1 MQLLPLFLSHRDNV
15 TPRNLLAMG
24 ESTPANA
31 NVSVHLGFIT
41 VVEHEQLGLIGGY
54 LLLNQTGRPLEFHCT
69 APVKPSR
76 AQQILYGPT
85 LAPYLYGEQ
94 IAEALIAKSQLRPLA
109 VFANQLPVLAVRE
122 LVELPTLLLAAGEA
136 APDDASGQFGRLQS
150 HQFGPHKLF
159 TTESFVA
166 DAAALSTGL
175 NDQVPFDLTEPFDR
189 IREAIEEA
197 QRAATNRQAA

>member
-1 MQLLPLFLSHRDNV
+1 MVD
-15 TPRNLLAMG
+15 
-24 ESTPANA
+24 STPAPA
-31 NVSVHLGFIT
+31 STPACIGFIT

-54 LLLNQTGRPLEFHCT
+54 LLLNQNGRPLEFHCT

-109 VFANQLPVLAVRE
+109 VLTDQLPVLAVRE
-122 LVELPTLLLAAGEA
+122 LIDRPVGLLWDQAES
-136 APDDASGQFGRLQS
+136 PDDATGQFGRLERTAAGR
-150 HQFGPHKLF
+150 HALW
-159 TTESFVA
+159 VA
-166 DAAALSTGL
+166 EGRREDGAALNAAFG
-175 NDQVPFDLTEPFDR
+175 DQAPFDFAEPFDR

-197 QRAATNRQAA
+197 QRAATTRQAA

>member
-31 NVSVHLGFIT
+31 LFSLGFIT

-122 LVELPTLLLAAGEA
+122 LVELPTLLLATGEQT
-136 APDDASGQFGRLQS
+136 PDDASGQFGRLQS
-150 HQFGPHKLF
+150 HTFGPHRLF
-159 TTESFVA
+159 TTERFTA
-166 DAAALSTGL
+166 DAAALTESL
-175 NDQVPFDLTEPFDR
+175 NHQAPFDLTEPFDR